1 MMKTVKT
8 AIGKIISR
16 FFFLAVLTLM
26 LPSFAQA
33 YTLDI
38 QNPYSSNMSVALIDF
53 EDNAQKWRCHGWF
66 TVPAN
71 TTKRISIPSATTKKN
86 IYMYVKTS
94 EASWS
99 GEGIPSSVVRK
110 VISGAFKYYD
120 GQVCPDGANR
130 REVFFAKYELE
141 DGFMYWAPEE

>member
-1 MMKTVKT
+1 
-8 AIGKIISR
+8 
-16 FFFLAVLTLM
+16 
-26 LPSFAQA
+26 
-33 YTLDI
+33 
-38 QNPYSSNMSVALIDF
+38 
-53 EDNAQKWRCHGWF
+53 
-66 TVPAN
+66 
-71 TTKRISIPSATTKKN
+71 
-86 IYMYVKTS
+86 MYVKTS

-110 VISGAFKYYD
+110 VISEAFKYYD